1 MANTISVM
9 RTYAY
14 IILGVG
20 WVVWVMP
27 FVLAKR
33 SSQPAQKLDRRAR
46 WGICWWQF
54 LIRLSGRDTSGRD
67 RFPFGEYCYQSCP
80 YCWHVFFPGAPR
92 ALWEASGGDA
102 GLNADHELVMTG
114 HYRFVRHP
122 IYASMLCLFCGT
134 AAMITPLLLFLPA
147 LLVFIVGTEVRV
159 RVEDALLASRF
170 GGQFGQFKSSVPAYV
185 PFLR

>member
-1 MANTISVM
+1 MGHSAGSNFLFDYLAGTL
-9 RTYAY
+9 
-14 IILGVG
+14 LGETASL
-20 WVVWVMP
+20 
-27 FVLAKR
+27 LA
-33 SSQPAQKLDRRAR
+33 SAVINLVPTAGMYS
-46 WGICWWQF
+46 F
-54 LIRLSGRDTSGRD
+54 LERHALSGK
-67 RFPFGEYCYQSCP
+67 P
-80 YCWHVFFPGAPR
+80 VA
-92 ALWEASGGDA
+92 DA